1 MSADVRVLGD
11 WGTSHLRLFLA
22 RGEEVLDRR
31 EGPGISRLEGSPE
44 AVLFDLIAPWVASH
58 GQMPILLSGMVG
70 SRNGW
75 KEAPYAQC
83 PADAQTLARAMLRF
97 RARQHEISI
106 APGLSCRNPGGAAD
120 VLRGEE
126 TQIFG
131 ALESHRA
138 LATRRH
144 LLCLPGTHA
153 KWVFLEEGRVMAF
166 QTSLTGEVFSLL
178 EDHSMLLRVRDD
190 WSFDPGADGRAFE
203 AGLARSGELPRPE
216 LLHVLFET
224 RSRQLQGELTAS
236 QAREWLSGLLI
247 GYDTRG
253 AIALFPRDGRDE
265 AQVMVLGATDL
276 AERYR
281 KALTAC
287 GIPAMSCDATKMT
300 LAGLRALSRAA

>member
-1 MSADVRVLGD
+1 MLGD
-11 WGTSHLRLFLA
+11 WGTSHLRLFLSH
-22 RGEEVLDRR
+22 GDEVIERR
-31 EGPGISRLEGSPE
+31 EGPGISRLAAGAE
-44 AVLFDLIAPWVASH
+44 AALFDLIAPWVASH
-58 GQMPILLSGMVG
+58 GPMPVLLSGMVG

-75 KEAPYAQC
+75 KEAPYAPC
-83 PADAQTLARAMLRF
+83 PADAASLARAMLRF
-97 RARQHEISI
+97 RARQHEIWI
-106 APGLSCRNPGGAAD
+106 VPGLSCRNPGGAGD

-126 TQIFG
+126 TQIVG
-131 ALESHRA
+131 ALESDPA
-138 LATRRH
+138 LASRRH

-153 KWVFLEEGRVMAF
+153 KWVLLDEGHIVSF

-178 EDHSMLLRVRDD
+178 EDHSMLLRVQDD
-190 WSFDPGADGRAFE
+190 RSFDPGAAGQAFQ
-203 AGLARSGELPRPE
+203 AGLARSGETPRPE

-224 RSRQLQGELTAS
+224 RSRQLQGELTAG

-253 AIALFPRDGRDE
+253 ALALFPRNGRDE
-265 AQVMVLGATDL
+265 AQVLVIGATDL